1 MLWGLLRRKRRCI
14 SAACIFE
21 IYLCLFTSVERKGR
35 GNVEVSQYLFSSS
48 FSSCLCTLHLCWGLY
63 HISFA
68 SIVVCI
74 KLFFFFSNFLAF
86 YSFCSLIYFSFFL
99 FSSTTISISFW
110 EHHLFLLSLSSVP
123 EYLSFST
130 LRTPHHTESF
140 FYLCFHFPNTKNV
153 LWMEP
158 CSSSTWDSSGADT
171 GGPHCSAA
179 PSQPQASWKWHIC
192 APRMSAAPALLEGT
206 QRGDPVSSHWSL
218 PREALLCMNTER
230 GVLGKLCSHNIS
242 TTKPWTRTHVV
253 NWLNWM

>member
-1 MLWGLLRRKRRCI
+1 MFVYISGEEGERKCRSVPVPLFQLLLLLLVYTASLLR
-14 SAACIFE
+14 ALPHQ
-21 IYLCLFTSVERKGR
+21 LC
-35 GNVEVSQYLFSSS
+35 QYCS
-48 FSSCLCTLHLCWGLY
+48 LY
-63 HISFA
+63 KA
-68 SIVVCI
+68 Y
-74 KLFFFFSNFLAF
+74 FFFSNFLAF